1 MEMADRS
8 GVVYEHEN
16 ARDAG
21 EPVISLSEHRRV
33 IAEARDVPEEVP
45 SFRMA
50 LSEVGISGKTVW
62 IRLREGHLPFQAA
75 VGVALPRDVR
85 GIHMSRIEEAISQLH
100 ERFFPDPR
108 HYAAELSRLVLGRQL
123 GDTAWVRLV
132 GKIPLLRRT
141 SVSGRSSVDA
151 VEISAEAEAS
161 RSDDGVCVKTVIGAR
176 VSHMTACPCTQVYN
190 GALFPGSSGHLPPPT
205 HSQRSVTALSVEEYR
220 GSPSY
225 GEILDCLEAALHVT
239 QDLMKRPDEAEMV
252 LKAHREPQ
260 FVEDTTRGVAR
271 EIGLR
276 FGVRLPA
283 DARIIIETLSLESI
297 HIHDVR
303 CVLRTTVGEILGAL

>member
-176 VSHMTACPCTQVYN
+176 VSHMTACPCTQ
-190 GALFPGSSGHLPPPT
+190 
-205 HSQRSVTALSVEEYR
+205 SQRSVTALFVEEYM

-225 GEILDCLEAALHVT
+225 GELLDCLEAALHVT

-276 FGVRLPA
+276 FGARLPA